1 MRYNWQQNDWPEFR
15 YDLTS
20 IEPKLHEISL
30 KMGRLSGLVDA
41 LPDTVQTEA
50 IIDMMV
56 IEAIKTSEIEG
67 EYLSRQDV
75 MSSIRN
81 NLGLHS
87 EQEVGDDR
95 AKGAASL
102 MLAVRNDYKSPLTKN
117 MLFDWHE
124 MLMQGSNRLLIG
136 AWRTHEEPMQVVS
149 GMIGKEKIHFEAPPS
164 NSVAQEMDGF
174 VAWYNAKHKIS
185 AVHSALS
192 HLYFES
198 IHPFEDG
205 NGRIGRAISEKAL
218 LQGLD
223 HPALFSLSQAIES
236 DKKAYYNALQA
247 AQKTNETT
255 IWLEYFIDLILKA
268 QRQAENQIDFVLKK
282 VKFFDHFDSLLNDR
296 QRRVVARM
304 FEKYQENDNQGMS
317 ATRYSKVTDTS
328 KATATR
334 DLQDLVQKKVLIFEG
349 AGRSTK
355 YYLNI

>member
-1 MRYNWQQNDWPEFR
+1 MKYNWQQNDWPEFQ
-15 YDLTS
+15 YDLSS

-81 NLGLHS
+81 NLGLHPK
-87 EQEVGDDR
+87 QDVNDDR
-95 AKGAASL
+95 AHGAASL
-102 MLAVRNDYKSPLTKN
+102 MLAVRNDYRLPLTKD
-117 MLFDWHE
+117 MVFGWHK
-124 MLMQGSNRLLIG
+124 MLMLGNNKVLAG
-136 AWRTHEEPMQVVS
+136 AWRTHDEPMQVVS
-149 GMIGKEKIHFEAPPS
+149 GALGKEKIHFEAPPS
-164 NSVAQEMDGF
+164 ESVAQEMDKF
-174 VAWYNAKHKIS
+174 ITWFNQKHSIS
-185 AVHSALS
+185 AIHSALS

-205 NGRIGRAISEKAL
+205 NGRIGRSISEKAL

-223 HPALFSLSQAIES
+223 HPALFSLSQAIEN
-236 DKKAYYNALQA
+236 DKKSYYGALEA
-247 AQKTNETT
+247 AQKSNETT
-255 IWLEYFIDLILKA
+255 LWLEYFIELILQA
-268 QRQAENQIDFVLKK
+268 QNQAEGQIDFVLKK
-282 VKFFDHFDSLLNDR
+282 VKFFDRFGSLLNDR
-296 QRRVVARM
+296 QLRVVTHM
-304 FEKYQENDNQGMS
+304 FEKYHDSDSQGMS
-317 ATRYSKVTDTS
+317 ATRYAKVTNTS

-334 DLQDLVQKKVLIFEG
+334 DLQYLVQKEVLIAMG

-355 YYLNI
+355 YFLNI

>member
-81 NLGLHS
+81 NLGLHPK
-87 EQEVGDDR
+87 QDVNDGR

-102 MLAVRNDYKSPLTKN
+102 MLAVRDKYKSLLTKDI
-117 MLFDWHE
+117 LFDWHK
-124 MLMQGSNRLLIG
+124 MLMLGNNRITAG
-136 AWRTHEEPMQVVS
+136 AWRTHDDPMQVVS
-149 GMIGKEKIHFEAPPS
+149 GALGKEKIHFEAPPS
-164 NSVAQEMDGF
+164 KSVAQEMDGF
-174 VAWYNAKHKIS
+174 IQWYNQKQVIP

-236 DKKAYYNALQA
+236 DKKAYYDALQV
-247 AQKTNETT
+247 AQKGNETT
-255 IWLEYFIDLILKA
+255 LWLEYFIDLILRA
-268 QRQAENQIDFVLKK
+268 QNQAESQIDFVLKK
-282 VKFFDHFDSLLNDR
+282 VKFFDRFGDSLNDR
-296 QRRVVARM
+296 QSRVITRM
-304 FEKYQENDNQGMS
+304 FEKYHDSDNQGMS
-317 ATRYSKVTDTS
+317 ATRYAKVTDTS

-334 DLQDLVQKKVLIFEG
+334 DLQDLVQKEILISEG
-349 AGRSTK
+349 AGRSTR